1 MAPYMF
7 EDPFQAGI
15 NPYMGAGFDG
25 SPLGSISLPYGN
37 THYVPNGINYVAD
50 GLPYDVPMGVSQPWG
65 VANFIPAGVAYG
77 VPTRTNQF
85 PNAVNYVSNVGNNVL
100 PGCLQESVW
109 AQNSEPAQPAGF
121 DGTARPSAQ
130 LCQDANGDGGVDT
143 VIKNREACLPE
154 EALKAAATIREK
166 YPQVPKEV
174 YASFLIPPP
183 KGDRVARNEYAD
195 RMREYKIPHGLIIK
209 LGQMDCAEAT
219 LRGGLRN
226 KRLPAKQRPRSSDDI
241 WNDQYV
247 GALLWA
253 VSEVQKRM
261 GIPSYSIHGIVWEEV
276 ADEMHKLM
284 GPKSFKFS
292 SIAVSRRY
300 KCQDPF
306 EGDVEKKNKK
316 KIIKKKN

>member
-7 EDPFQAGI
+7 EGPFQAAI
-15 NPYMGAGFDG
+15 NPYTGVGFDA
-25 SPLGSISLPYGN
+25 SQEASISLPFGN
-37 THYVPNGINYVAD
+37 AHYVPNGITYVPD
-50 GLPYDVPMGVSQPWG
+50 GLPYDAPLGVSQPWG
-65 VANFIPAGVAYG
+65 VADFVPANFACG
-77 VPTRTNQF
+77 VPTGMNQF
-85 PNAVNYVSNVGNNVL
+85 PNAVNYVL
-100 PGCLQESVW
+100 PGRVQEPVW
-109 AQNSEPAQPAGF
+109 AQNSEP
-121 DGTARPSAQ
+121 TQ
-130 LCQDANGDGGVDT
+130 LCQDANDDGDVDT
-143 VIKNREACLPE
+143 IIKNREASLPE

-174 YASFLIPPP
+174 YASFLIPPT
-183 KGDRVARNEYAD
+183 KGDRAARNEYAD
-195 RMREYKIPHGLIIK
+195 RMREYKISHGLIIK

-247 GALLWA
+247 VALLLA

-276 ADEMHKLM
+276 ADEMHKCM

-300 KCQDPF
+300 KCPDPF
-306 EGDVEKKNKK
+306 KGNEEKQNKK
-316 KIIKKKN
+316 KTMKKKKN